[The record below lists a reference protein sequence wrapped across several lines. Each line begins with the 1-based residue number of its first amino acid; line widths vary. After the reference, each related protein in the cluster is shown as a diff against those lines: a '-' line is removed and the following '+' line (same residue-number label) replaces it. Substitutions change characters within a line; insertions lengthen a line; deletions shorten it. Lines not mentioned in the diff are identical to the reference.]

1 MSKTKTITISNLKA
15 LRDISADFNGC
26 TAIITGGN
34 NKGKSTFLRSITDRI
49 RGEKPDLIV
58 KQGEKEGKGIIELT
72 TGEKFLWEFDV
83 DGKDKLTFSTK
94 EGYKSKVTQEIA
106 KKFFPPL
113 FDIDTFISSAPKQQ
127 SLMLQK
133 LVGLDFSAIDFE
145 YQEAYNQRTALN
157 KIAEADKL
165 KLESFTP
172 IPEKVEATDSAKLL
186 KEKEEIRNRLNQL
199 YLDNKKAND
208 EMRDKYNKDVDSAKN
223 EILIHNSEQER
234 KAKAIESAEQ
244 LLEGLQDLGY
254 IGSEVKLF
262 IDKLQADTLPPKRY
276 QELPQPPY
284 ITPELPDSSEIA
296 AIDLKIAEVNDI
308 NAKAKLY
315 ADYQAVLIFVESSK
329 ADASNADV
337 KVKDIQ
343 IRKEEIIKAAK
354 MPDGFTITDDGILID
369 GLPLNQNQISTS
381 KYYCAALRLASLGLG
396 EVKTLYFDA
405 SPLDNITLKEIEDW
419 ANKNDLQLLIE
430 MVDKQ
435 GGEINYELIEN
446 K

>member
-208 EMRDKYNKDVDSAKN
+208 EMRSKYNSAVQKANDDYMAACKDMDSKN
-223 EILIHNSEQER
+223 KIVSDAHSYLG
-234 KAKAIESAEQ
+234 
-244 LLEGLQDLGY
+244 LLVELGY
-254 IGSEVKLF
+254 AGSEVLNW
-262 IDKLQADTLPPKRY
+262 INTLPYIKEVKKEDVVEP
-276 QELPQPPY
+276 EY

-308 NAKAKLY
+308 NAKVKLY
-315 ADYQAVLIFVESSK
+315 ADYQAVLVFVESSK
-329 ADASNADV
+329 SDAFNADV
-337 KVKDIQ
+337 RVKDIQ
-343 IRKEEIIKAAK
+343 SRKEEMIKAAK

>member
-15 LRDISADFNGC
+15 LGDITADFNGC

-34 NKGKSTFLRSITDRI
+34 NKGKTTFLRSVTDRI
-49 RGEKPDLIV
+49 RGEKPELIV
-58 KQGEKEGKGIIELT
+58 KQGETSGKGTIELT
-72 TGEKFLWEFDV
+72 TGEKFVWEFDNE
-83 DGKDKLTFSTK
+83 GKDKLTFSTK

-113 FDIDTFISSAPKQQ
+113 FDIDVFINAQPKQQ

-133 LVGLDFSAIDFE
+133 LVGLDFSTIDFE

-157 KIAEADKL
+157 KIAESGKL
-165 KLESFTP
+165 KLESFVP

-186 KEKEEIRNRLNQL
+186 EEKDEIRNRLNQV
-199 YLDNKKAND
+199 YLSNKAENDRLRNEYNKAVQKAND
-208 EMRDKYNKDVDSAKN
+208 DYMKAAKN
-223 EILIHNSEQER
+223 MDIVNDKKDKARSIELVLIEMGYAGKE
-234 KAKAIESAEQ
+234 
-244 LLEGLQDLGY
+244 LGAW
-254 IGSEVKLF
+254 
-262 IDKLQADTLPPKRY
+262 IDKMPYIKEIKKDEVIVPN
-276 QELPQPPY
+276 Y

-315 ADYQAVLIFVESSK
+315 TDYQAVLKFVETSK
-329 ADASNADV
+329 TDAFNADI

-343 IRKEEIIKAAK
+343 SRKEEMIKAAK
-354 MPDGFTITDDGILID
+354 MPSGFTITDDGILID

-396 EVKTLYFDA
+396 AVKTLYFDA
-405 SPLDNITLKEIEDW
+405 SPLDNITLGEIEKW
-419 ANKNDLQLLIE
+419 ANVEGLQLLIE
-430 MVDKQ
+430 MVDKE
-435 GGEINYELIEN
+435 GGNIKYELIEN
-446 K
+446 